1 MLEKINS
8 CVWGAGLVTL
18 LLLVGAI
25 YFVRLKFYNP
35 KNFYAIFKSTIKSL
49 ADTDKIENLK
59 TLSAA
64 LGGAMGTGNIAG
76 VCSAIAI
83 GGAGSIFWMWISAI
97 LGMATAYAE
106 NYLGANY
113 AKNGVFG
120 ANAYLK
126 YGVKSNILSKLFAL
140 FAIFSALGMGCMVQS
155 NTMANALNQAFN
167 INLTACGFFLAVLIF
182 AILSG
187 GANRLKNA
195 AVAIVP
201 PVSISYMII
210 CVIIIALFY
219 KNIPCVFKAIFCSAF
234 DFKAIFGGFSG
245 SALSVGLRRGVF
257 SNEAGL
263 GSSPL
268 FHSASQN
275 KNPHFL
281 GTIAAFE
288 VFVDTV
294 ICCTLTA
301 LALLCSNS
309 QNGMVSAFY
318 YVFGNNSAYIYAVV
332 ISLFAFATILGWSL
346 CLQTC
351 THYLFGKQNVNIILV
366 IFCVAAFTGAV
377 TRSDYIWTLSDIFNG
392 LMAYPNLFAL
402 FYLQSQIKSN
412 VE

>member
-8 CVWGAGLVTL
+8 CVWGAGLVSL
-18 LLLVGAI
+18 LLLVGLI
-25 YFVRLKFYNP
+25 FFVRLKLFIP
-35 KNFYAIFKSTIKSL
+35 KNLCAIFKTTIKSL
-49 ADTDKIENLK
+49 ADTNKIENLK

-76 VCSAIAI
+76 VCTAVAI
-83 GGAGSIFWMWISAI
+83 GGEGSIFWMWISAFF
-97 LGMATAYAE
+97 GMATAYAE
-106 NYLGANY
+106 NYLGAKY
-113 AKNGVFG
+113 AKNGIFG
-120 ANAYLK
+120 ACAYLK
-126 YGVKSNILSKLFAL
+126 YGVKSNFLAKLFAL
-140 FAIFSALGMGCMVQS
+140 FAVLAALGMGCMVQS
-155 NTMANALNQAFN
+155 NTMATALNQAFDV
-167 INLTACGFFLAVLIF
+167 NLTACGFFIALLIF

-187 GANRLKNA
+187 GAGRLKNA

-201 PVSISYMII
+201 PVSIFYMIT

-219 KNIPCVFKAIFCSAF
+219 KNIPYVFKAIFCSAF
-234 DFKAIFGGFSG
+234 DFKAILGGFSG

-281 GTIAAFE
+281 GTLAAFE

-301 LALLCSNS
+301 FALLCSNS

-318 YVFGNNSAYIYAVV
+318 YVFGGNSAYIYAVV
-332 ISLFAFATILGWSL
+332 ISLFAFATMLGWSL

-351 THYLFGKQNVNIILV
+351 AQYLFGNKSIKIFTV
-366 IFCVAAFTGAV
+366 IFCISAFAGAV
-377 TRSDYIWTLSDIFNG
+377 TYTDFVWTLSDIFNG

-402 FYLQSQIKSN
+402 FYLHAQIKSDI
-412 VE
+412 E